1 MQHVRDGLLTMA
13 VLLTILTW
21 LLGLAFAA
29 GVVWVLSLIP
39 ADLDYQ
45 LRRRER
51 LDKGKGVDLGHR
63 SCTRR
68 AIHRLLHPDFS
79 PIERLGETK

>member
-21 LLGLAFAA
+21 LLGLVLGA

-39 ADLDYQ
+39 ADMDYQ
-45 LRRRER
+45 LRRRAR
-51 LDKGKGVDLGHR
+51 LDAEEASRVG
-63 SCTRR
+63 
-68 AIHRLLHPDFS
+68 
-79 PIERLGETK
+79 

>member
-1 MQHVRDGLLTMA
+1 MQRVRDGLLTMA
-13 VLLTILTW
+13 VLLTIVTW
-21 LLGLAFAA
+21 LLGLVLGA

-51 LDKGKGVDLGHR
+51 LDAEEASRVG
-63 SCTRR
+63 
-68 AIHRLLHPDFS
+68 
-79 PIERLGETK
+79 

>member
-1 MQHVRDGLLTMA
+1 MA
-13 VLLTILTW
+13 VLLTIVTW
-21 LLGLAFAA
+21 MLGIAFAA

-51 LDKGKGVDLGHR
+51 LD
-63 SCTRR
+63 
-68 AIHRLLHPDFS
+68 
-79 PIERLGETK
+79 TKEGL

>member
-1 MQHVRDGLLTMA
+1 MRDGLLTMA

-21 LLGLAFAA
+21 LLGLVLGA

-45 LRRRER
+45 LRRRAR
-51 LDKGKGVDLGHR
+51 LDAEEASRVG
-63 SCTRR
+63 
-68 AIHRLLHPDFS
+68 
-79 PIERLGETK
+79 

>member
-21 LLGLAFAA
+21 LLGLVFAA

-39 ADLDYQ
+39 ADMDYQ
-45 LRRRER
+45 LRRRAR
-51 LDKGKGVDLGHR
+51 LDAEEASRVG
-63 SCTRR
+63 
-68 AIHRLLHPDFS
+68 
-79 PIERLGETK
+79 

>member
-21 LLGLAFAA
+21 MLGLVLGA

-51 LDKGKGVDLGHR
+51 LDMKEGL
-63 SCTRR
+63 
-68 AIHRLLHPDFS
+68 
-79 PIERLGETK
+79 

>member
-13 VLLTILTW
+13 VLLLTIATW
-21 LLGLAFAA
+21 ALGIAFAA

-39 ADLDYQ
+39 ADMDYQ

-51 LDKGKGVDLGHR
+51 LDMKEGL
-63 SCTRR
+63 
-68 AIHRLLHPDFS
+68 
-79 PIERLGETK
+79 

>member
-1 MQHVRDGLLTMA
+1 MA

-21 LLGLAFAA
+21 LLGLVLGA

-45 LRRRER
+45 LRRRAR
-51 LDKGKGVDLGHR
+51 LDAEEASRVG
-63 SCTRR
+63 
-68 AIHRLLHPDFS
+68 
-79 PIERLGETK
+79 